1 MQTEAELL
9 NMKLAPDLLWFVHLQ
24 LLGGSPVSTWDMFF
38 SPPVELLKT
47 WLHRVSD
54 TGVRIVATA
63 NFKEQNSFAPLAR
76 PALPVPLFADYTF

>member
-38 SPPVELLKT
+38 SLPGTSRPGFTESL
-47 WLHRVSD
+47 D